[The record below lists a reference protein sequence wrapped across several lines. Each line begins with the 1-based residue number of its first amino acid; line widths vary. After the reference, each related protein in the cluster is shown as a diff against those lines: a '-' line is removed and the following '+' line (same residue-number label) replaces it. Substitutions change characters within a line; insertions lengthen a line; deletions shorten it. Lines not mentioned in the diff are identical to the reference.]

1 MRLLRRVLGAC
12 FLIKKCNF
20 AHTYNK
26 KSEEHETFGI
36 VDIHWRYDRDEDE
49 S

>member
-1 MRLLRRVLGAC
+1 MRLLRRVLCVC
-12 FLIKKCNF
+12 FLIKKRNF

-26 KSEEHETFGI
+26 KNEEHETFGI
-36 VDIHWRYDRDEDE
+36 VDIHRGHDRDEDE